1 MKYLLLIVFIAALG
15 LTYGCQFLGT
25 QQEPPSLYEQLGE
38 REGIATIVEDML
50 YGILDDTRI
59 NEDFRGVDIPDL
71 HGHLTDQL
79 CELSGGPCTYT
90 GRSMRESHAEL
101 EVTDTEFNAL
111 AEQLI
116 YAMEKNDV
124 PTTAQNRLIKR
135 LVPLYPEIR
144 DL

>member
-1 MKYLLLIVFIAALG
+1 MKYPALIIFLALCGVLHGCQSLG
-15 LTYGCQFLGT
+15 L
-25 QQEPPSLYEQLGE
+25 QQEQPSLYQQLGE
-38 REGIATIVEDML
+38 REGIENIVEDML